1 MLENDTL
8 SRILYVDLTKR
19 RIWNEDRPEIF
30 EDTIG
35 GAGAGIKLLQEE
47 CPEGADPLGP
57 ENPIILTVGP
67 LTGLFPMAS
76 KTVAMFKSPHTGNL
90 GESHSGG
97 RSATS
102 IRLSGYGAVVIRG
115 VSESPV
121 FISVHNN
128 QAYIRDASALW
139 GMHSSYTVGRIIRD
153 YEPDAGIRTIIRIG
167 IAGERMIS
175 YASVSM
181 ETYRH
186 FGRLGLGAV
195 FGSKKLK
202 ALVFAGKHSV
212 PVSNRKQYL
221 KVYDSIYQATLDK
234 ATKKYRELGTSENVL
249 PLNELGSLPT
259 RNLKQSRFESAHRIS
274 GEKFAEDYLGRRVA
288 CAHCPVGCIHLAA
301 LRQPYK
307 DEPYFYKTSMIP
319 YDYEPIYALGSMLG
333 MPDIPD
339 LLKLLEIVET
349 YGLDCMSTGVILAW
363 ATEAYEKG
371 LISERETDGV
381 KLSWGDYRCY
391 IRAVENIIDQPNDF
405 YKALAKGVEYAS
417 DIYGGKEFALSYGG
431 NEMPGYHT
439 GPAAHIGFF
448 TGARHS
454 HLDNAGYSVDQKTLI
469 KEKVSPQELA
479 RLLIKEEQ
487 WRQILSSLVV
497 CYFARGIYTPEIVL
511 DALRLS
517 GFEMS
522 QDELNQIGAKT
533 LFEKNKFKFREGFK
547 PEQMRIPRRILE
559 TVSPVGYLD
568 EEYIKETIK
577 YYMEAVMLEP
587 EPAIPNP
594 V

>member
-35 GAGAGIKLLQEE
+35 GAGAGIRLLQEE

-153 YEPDAGIRTIIRIG
+153 YEPDPGIRTIIRIG

-333 MPDIPD
+333 IPDIPD

>member
-35 GAGAGIKLLQEE
+35 GAGAGIRLLQEE

-153 YEPDAGIRTIIRIG
+153 YEPDPGIRTIIRIG

-221 KVYDSIYQATLDK
+221 KVYDSIYQATLDR

-333 MPDIPD
+333 IPDIPD

-391 IRAVENIIDQPNDF
+391 IRAVENIIDQPNNF

-431 NEMPGYHT
+431 NEMSGYHT

-577 YYMEAVMLEP
+577 YYMEAVMIEP

>member
-1 MLENDTL
+1 MIENDTL
-8 SRILYVDLTKR
+8 SKILYIDLTRR
-19 RIWNEDRPEIF
+19 RIWSEDRPEIF

-35 GAGAGIKLLQEE
+35 GAGAGIRLLNEE

-115 VSESPV
+115 ASESPV

-153 YEPDAGIRTIIRIG
+153 YEPDPGIRTIIRIG

-202 ALVFAGKHSV
+202 ALVFAGKHSI
-212 PVSNRKQYL
+212 PVSNKKQYL
-221 KVYDSIYQATLDK
+221 KVYDNIFQATLDK

-259 RNLKQSRFESAHRIS
+259 RNLKQSRFESAHKIS

-333 MPDIPD
+333 IAEIPD
-339 LLKLLEIVET
+339 LLKLLEAVEA

-371 LISERETDGV
+371 LISEKETDGV
-381 KLSWGDYRCY
+381 KFSWGDYKCY

-431 NEMPGYHT
+431 NEMSGYHT

-479 RLLIKEEQ
+479 RMLIKEEQ
-487 WRQILSSLVV
+487 WRQVLSSLVV
-497 CYFARGIYTPEIVL
+497 CYFARGIYTSEVVL
-511 DALRLS
+511 DALRIS
-517 GFEMS
+517 GFELS
-522 QDELNQIGAKT
+522 EDELNQIGAKT

>member
-8 SRILYVDLTKR
+8 SRILYIDLTR
-19 RIWNEDRPEIF
+19 RKIWSKDRPEIF
-30 EDTIG
+30 DDTIG
-35 GAGAGIKLLQEE
+35 GVGAGIRLLQEE

-102 IRLSGYGAVVIRG
+102 IRLSGYGAIVIRG

-153 YEPDAGIRTIIRIG
+153 YEPDPGIRTIIRIG

-202 ALVFAGKHSV
+202 ALVFAGKHSI
-212 PVSNRKQYL
+212 PVSNSKQYL
-221 KVYDSIYQATLDK
+221 KIYDAIYQSALDK

-259 RNLKQSRFESAHRIS
+259 RNLKQARFESAHKIS

-333 MPDIPD
+333 IPEIPE
-339 LLKLLEIVET
+339 LLKLLEIVEAF
-349 YGLDCMSTGVILAW
+349 GLDCMSTGVILAW

-371 LISERETDGV
+371 LISEKETKDV
-381 KLSWGDYRCY
+381 KFSWGDHKCY
-391 IRAVENIIDQPNDF
+391 MRAVENIIDQPNDF

-417 DIYGGKEFALSYGG
+417 DIYGGKEFALAYGK
-431 NEMPGYHT
+431 NEMSGYHT

-469 KEKVSPQELA
+469 KEKISPQELA
-479 RLLIKEEQ
+479 RMLIKEEQ

-511 DALRLS
+511 DALRIS

-559 TVSPVGYLD
+559 TITPVGYLD
-568 EEYIKETIK
+568 EEYIKEAIK
-577 YYMEAVMLEP
+577 YYMEEVMLEP
-587 EPAIPNP
+587 EPVIPNP

>member
-333 MPDIPD
+333 IPDIPD

>member
-153 YEPDAGIRTIIRIG
+153 YEPDPGIRTIIRIG

>member
-8 SRILYVDLTKR
+8 SRVLYVDLTRR
-19 RIWNEDRPEIF
+19 RIWSEDRPEIF

-35 GAGAGIKLLQEE
+35 GAGAGIRLLNEE
-47 CPEGADPLGP
+47 CPEGADPLSS

-102 IRLSGYGAVVIRG
+102 IRLSGYGAIVIRG
-115 VSESPV
+115 ASESPV

-153 YEPDAGIRTIIRIG
+153 YEPDPGIRTIIRIG

-202 ALVFAGKHSV
+202 ALVFAGKHSI
-212 PVSNRKQYL
+212 PVSNKKQYL
-221 KVYDSIYQATLDK
+221 KVYDNIYQATLDK

-259 RNLKQSRFESAHRIS
+259 RNLKQSRFESAHKIS

-333 MPDIPD
+333 IPEIPD
-339 LLKLLEIVET
+339 LLKLLEAVET

-363 ATEAYEKG
+363 ATEAYERG

-381 KLSWGDYRCY
+381 KFSWGDYRCY

-431 NEMPGYHT
+431 NEMSGYHT

-479 RLLIKEEQ
+479 RMLIKEEQ
-487 WRQILSSLVV
+487 WRQVLSSLVV

-511 DALRLS
+511 DALRIS

-522 QDELNQIGAKT
+522 QGELNQIGAKT

-547 PEQMRIPRRILE
+547 PDQMRIPRRILE

-568 EEYIKETIK
+568 EEYIRETIK
-577 YYMEAVMLEP
+577 CYMEAVMLEP